1 MNIPIFRESDI
12 TKILNC
18 LQNHLDKID
27 KFDNNYEL
35 KIYKEFLYYFRN
47 LNEIDFHALAIS
59 SSYICGTIPST
70 FKLSEQDLCFAL
82 KIIND
87 KVQKNIELNDDEYLI
102 LVKCMNNSVIATSK
116 LLHLLQPNNYPIIN
130 SRIKKYFKS
139 NGLVNSIYK
148 RTKSKEEEIKQY
160 KLYRDICTKIICSEE
175 FKHNL
180 HFQALNKTNEKDSY
194 SSFKVLEQMIYNF

>member
-59 SSYICGTIPST
+59 SNYICGTIPST
-70 FKLSEQDLCFAL
+70 FKLSEQDLYFAL
-82 KIIND
+82 RIIND

-102 LVKCMNNSVIATSK
+102 LVKCMNNSVIAA
-116 LLHLLQPNNYPIIN
+116 Y
-130 SRIKKYFKS
+130 
-139 NGLVNSIYK
+139 YK
-148 RTKSKEEEIKQY
+148 
-160 KLYRDICTKIICSEE
+160 
-175 FKHNL
+175 
-180 HFQALNKTNEKDSY
+180 
-194 SSFKVLEQMIYNF
+194 